1 MGYTDYISRGDAG
14 ALIPEDTAREI
25 IQGAVEQS
33 AVLQLGRRLPDMA
46 SGVTRTPVLSVL
58 PNAYFVTAVP
68 GGGSG
73 SGDVDKG
80 LKQTTKQMW
89 ENQYLNAE
97 EIACIVPIPET
108 VLDDADYDIWGEVK
122 PRVVEA
128 IGGVIDRAIFWG
140 INAPGAWPLD
150 IYDACVA
157 AGNVCAL
164 VDPFDA
170 IMGQNGLIALVEED
184 GYFVTGHAAAVRVR
198 AILRGL
204 RLGAGGV
211 PIFMTLNGGTSG
223 QMQEATK
230 YTLDGQPMIF
240 PRNGAFDGATS
251 PIITGDWTQLVYA
264 FRQDITWKILDQ
276 AVITDEFGQIVFN
289 LPQQDMV
296 ALRAVLRLAWQV
308 PNPIN
313 RVNDDGATRYPF
325 SVLTGA
331 FGSGS

>member
-1 MGYTDYISRGDAG
+1 MGYSDYISRGDAG
-14 ALIPEDTAREI
+14 ALIPEETAREI

-58 PNAYFVTAVP
+58 PSAYFVTGVP

-80 LKQTTKQMW
+80 LKQTTKAMW

-108 VLDDADYDIWGEVK
+108 VLDDADYDIWGEIK
-122 PRVVEA
+122 PRIVEA
-128 IGGVIDRAIFWG
+128 IGGVIDRAVFWG
-140 INAPGAWPLD
+140 TNAPAAWPLD

-157 AGNVCAL
+157 AGNTCAL
-164 VDPFDA
+164 TDPFPA
-170 IMGQNGLIALVEED
+170 IMGTAGLIALVEED

-198 AILRGL
+198 AVLRGL
-204 RLGAGGV
+204 QSAIEGIPLFA
-211 PIFMTLNGGTSG
+211 TLNGGVSG
-223 QMQEATK
+223 GMQEKTR

-240 PRNGAFDGATS
+240 PRNGAFDGALS

-264 FRQDITWKILDQ
+264 LRQDMTWKILDQ

-296 ALRAVLRLAWQV
+296 ALRAVMRLAWQV

-313 RVNDDGATRYPF
+313 RLNDDATTRYPF